1 MYIYE
6 GKKHNIPS
14 GTIPAKPIN
23 NFPYEVAT
31 FVSDLKVYYEL
42 NVS

>member
-1 MYIYE
+1 M
-6 GKKHNIPS
+6 PS

-31 FVSDLKVYYEL
+31 FAYDLNVYSEL
-42 NVS
+42 NGY